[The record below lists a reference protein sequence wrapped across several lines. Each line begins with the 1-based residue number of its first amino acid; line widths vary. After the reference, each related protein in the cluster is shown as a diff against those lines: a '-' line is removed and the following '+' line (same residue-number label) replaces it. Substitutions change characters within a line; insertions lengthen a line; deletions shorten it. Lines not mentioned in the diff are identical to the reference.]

1 MSELPLELDLQDL
14 EAARPDGGPDRRRK
28 RSADPLVALHY
39 ALSVARTE
47 GEIDAIVLADPS
59 GIVVAGAG
67 SWAVCEE
74 LAAYAPLLMHPEPV
88 AQGTSTR
95 LDALRTE
102 VEVRALDVAGQEVL
116 LCARGPSCRTGT
128 IHPHVTRAAQ
138 GIDRILRGVA

>member
-1 MSELPLELDLQDL
+1 MTDLALELDLQDL
-14 EAARPDGGPDRRRK
+14 ARFDGGPDRRRK
-28 RSADPLVALHY
+28 RSTDPLVALHY
-39 ALSVARTE
+39 ALSSARTD

-74 LAAYAPLLMHPEPV
+74 LAAYAPLLAHPEPV
-88 AQGTSTR
+88 GEGASTR
-95 LDALRTE
+95 LDSLRTE
-102 VEVRALDVAGQEVL
+102 VEVRSFEVAGQEVL

-138 GIDRILRGVA
+138 GIDRILRRLA

>member
-1 MSELPLELDLQDL
+1 MSDLPLELDLDF
-14 EAARPDGGPDRRRK
+14 ARPDGGPDRRRK

-39 ALSVARTE
+39 ALSYARSE
-47 GEIDAIVLADPS
+47 GDLDAIVLADPS

-74 LAAYAPLLMHPEPV
+74 LAAYAPLLAHPEPV
-88 AQGTSTR
+88 ALGTSTR
-95 LDALRTE
+95 LDTLRTE
-102 VEVRALDVAGQEVL
+102 VEVRTFEVAGQEVL

-128 IHPHVTRAAQ
+128 IHPNVTRAAQ